1 MIRIVGIERNPDAQS
16 EFILLQNQGHM
27 RAHLRGHAIIAD
39 KCLSDDCAVPAVHF
53 FTEDEYVQPGCFVL
67 LKTGHC
73 DAKWTRTKDGGLLY
87 QATMGRSRSV
97 WDKVSGTIHVLNV
110 QHSYCERQAVTV

>member
-1 MIRIVGIERNPDAQS
+1 MIRIIGIKRYPDAQD

-39 KCLSDDCAVPAVHF
+39 KCLSDETAIPAVHF
-53 FTEDEYVQPGCFVL
+53 FSDDEYVQPGCFVL

-73 DAKWTRTKDGGLLY
+73 ESKWTRTKDGALLY
-87 QATMGRSRSV
+87 QVSMGRSKSV
-97 WDKVSGTIHVLNV
+97 WDQVSGAIHVLNV
-110 QHSYCERQAVTV
+110 QHSYCERQTVTV